1 MTKQEQRWY
10 LEYVLLPESMF
21 SEQASEI
28 VQGIM
33 VTHQQFFINVYN
45 NMNADVQGYVCPYTV
60 KDFDIDAMLLGDY
73 AGLIRIT
80 MPPAENP
87 GELVRVYIG
96 HDNRF
101 QRIRLYSV
109 KIDEDGD
116 RCFMTWVDD
125 SHYKNHGKI
134 FVTEAE
140 ENQAAFD
147 FYVKYWLSTEK
158 GTEGEQNPEI

>member
-28 VQGIM
+28 VRGIL

-45 NMNADVQGYVCPYTV
+45 NMNADVPGYVCPYTV
-60 KDFDIDAMLLGDY
+60 KDFDMDAMLLGTDIL
-73 AGLIRIT
+73 GMIRIT

-87 GELVRVYIG
+87 GELVRIYIG
-96 HDNRF
+96 HDNRL

-134 FVTEAE
+134 YVSEAE

-147 FYVKYWLSTEK
+147 FYVQYWLSTEK
-158 GTEGEQNPEI
+158 EGGQKPEN